1 MHLHSVSGANT
12 RRYHG
17 LLVAATHPPVG
28 RLVML
33 SKLEDALL
41 VDGERFELSTNVYGD
56 DVVHPHGYRN
66 LRQFR
71 LDPFPVYTYASERFV
86 LEKSI
91 FMPRGQNTVVV
102 EYILTAAAGGVG
114 RSSRDFSAHCLS
126 RLSRHHPS
134 ESCSRSDG
142 RPIRRFG
149 QIEAIPGS
157 AGALSRA

>member
-1 MHLHSVSGANT
+1 MTLTVHQSDCNHFASAIQKEWLITNGIDGYASSSVSGANT

-56 DVVHPHGYRN
+56 DVVHPHGFRN
-66 LRQFR
+66 LSQFR
-71 LDPFPVYTYASERFV
+71 LDPFPVYTYAGERFV

-91 FMPRGQNTVVV
+91 FYPARP
-102 EYILTAAAGGVG
+102 EYGC
-114 RSSRDFSAHCLS
+114 R
-126 RLSRHHPS
+126 
-134 ESCSRSDG
+134 
-142 RPIRRFG
+142 
-149 QIEAIPGS
+149 
-157 AGALSRA
+157 